1 MNEEVQEVIKE
12 AKDKMKKAVDHLSD
26 ELARVRAGKAN
37 PRILD
42 GIYVDY
48 YGASTPL
55 YQVANIG
62 TPDAKTI
69 TIQPWDKNVIDNIE
83 KAIMDSNLGLN
94 PQNDGE
100 LIRLNI
106 PPLTEE
112 RRKELVKQV
121 HNEGENAKVSIRNA
135 RREANEVLKKMKNEG
150 TPEDETKRGEDEIQK
165 LTDDYGKKVDEV
177 MDSKEQ
183 EIMTV

>member
-1 MNEEVQEVIKE
+1 MNDEVQAITKE
-12 AKDKMKKAVDHLSD
+12 AKNKMKKAVEYLSD
-26 ELARVRAGKAN
+26 ELARIRAGKAN

-42 GIYVDY
+42 GVYVDY
-48 YGASTPL
+48 YGTNTPL
-55 YQVANIG
+55 YQLASIG

-69 TIQPWDKNVIDNIE
+69 TIQPWDKNVLSNIE
-83 KAIMDSNLGLN
+83 KAIMDSDLGLN

-112 RRKELVKQV
+112 RRKDLVKKV
-121 HNEGENAKVSIRNA
+121 HSEGENAKVSIRNA
-135 RREANEVLKKMKNEG
+135 RRDANEQLKKLKNEG
-150 TPEDETKRGEDEIQK
+150 IPEDETKRGEDEVQK
-165 LTDDYGKKVDEV
+165 LTDEYGKKVDEV
-177 MDSKEQ
+177 VEAKEK

>member
-12 AKDKMKKAVDHLSD
+12 AKGKMKKAVDHLAN

-42 GIYVDY
+42 GINVDY

-112 RRKELVKQV
+112 RRKDLVKQI
-121 HNEGENAKVSIRNA
+121 HSEGENAKVSVRNA
-135 RREANEVLKKMKNEG
+135 RREANEKLKKLKNEG
-150 TPEDETKRGEDEIQK
+150 IPEDETNRGEDEVQK
-165 LTDDYGKKVDEV
+165 LTDTYGKKVDEV
-177 MDSKEQ
+177 MEAKEK

>member
-1 MNEEVQEVIKE
+1 MNDEVQEVIKE
-12 AKDKMKKAVDHLSD
+12 AKDKMKKSVDHLSN
-26 ELARVRAGKAN
+26 ELARIRAGKAN

-42 GIYVDY
+42 GVYVDY

-69 TIQPWDKNVIDNIE
+69 TIQPWDKNVIDNVE

-112 RRKELVKQV
+112 RRKDLVKQV

-135 RREANEVLKKMKNEG
+135 RRDANEKLKKMKNEG
-150 TPEDETKRGEDEIQK
+150 TPEDETKRAEEEVQK
-165 LTDDYGKKVDEV
+165 LTDEHGKKVDEV
-177 MDSKEQ
+177 MEAKEK

>member
-1 MNEEVQEVIKE
+1 MDPEVEKVIKE
-12 AKDKMKKAVDHLSD
+12 AKSKMKKAVEHLAD

-42 GIYVDY
+42 GVMVDY
-48 YGASTPL
+48 YGVQTPL

-69 TIQPWDKNVIDNIE
+69 TIQPWDKNVINKVE

-94 PQNDGE
+94 PSNHGDM
-100 LIRLNI
+100 LRINI

-121 HNEGENAKVSIRNA
+121 HGEGENAKVSIRNA
-135 RREANEVLKKMKNEG
+135 RRDAKESLKKLKNEG
-150 TPEDETKRGEDEIQK
+150 TPEDETDRAEDEVQK
-165 LTDDYGKKVDEV
+165 LTDEYGKKVDEV
-177 MDSKEQ
+177 MKQKEE

>member
-1 MNEEVQEVIKE
+1 MNDEIQKVIKDT
-12 AKDKMKKAVDHLSD
+12 KSRMKKTIDHLSD
-26 ELARVRAGKAN
+26 ELARIRAGKAN

-42 GIYVDY
+42 GVYVDY

-55 YQVANIG
+55 YQLANIG

-69 TIQPWDKNVIDNIE
+69 TIQPWDKNALKEIE
-83 KAIMDSNLGLN
+83 KAIMDSNLSLN
-94 PQNDGE
+94 PQNDGDI
-100 LIRLNI
+100 IRINI

-121 HNEGENAKVSIRNA
+121 HSEAESARVSIRSV
-135 RREANEVLKKMKNEG
+135 RREANEQLKKMKNEG
-150 TPEDETKRGEDEIQK
+150 VPEDETDRGEEEIQK
-165 LTDDYGKKVDEV
+165 LTDEYGKKIEEV
-177 MDSKEQ
+177 MKAKED

>member
-1 MNEEVQEVIKE
+1 MNEEIQKVIK
-12 AKDKMKKAVDHLSD
+12 DMKSRMQKSIDHLSD
-26 ELARVRAGKAN
+26 ELARIRAGKAN
-37 PRILD
+37 PRIFD

-69 TIQPWDKNVIDNIE
+69 TIQPWDKNVINNIE
-83 KAIMDSNLGLN
+83 KAIMDSNLSLN
-94 PQNDGE
+94 PQNDGDI
-100 LIRLNI
+100 IRINI

-121 HNEGENAKVSIRNA
+121 HNEAESAKVSIRNT
-135 RREANEVLKKMKNEG
+135 RREANDELKKMKNEG
-150 TPEDETKRGEDEIQK
+150 TPEDETDRGEDEVQK
-165 LTDDYGKKVDEV
+165 LTDSFVKKVEDV
-177 MDSKEQ
+177 MKAKEE

>member
-1 MNEEVQEVIKE
+1 MNEEVQAVIKE
-12 AKDKMKKAVDHLSD
+12 AESKMKKAVDYLSD
-26 ELARVRAGKAN
+26 ELARIRAGKAN

-42 GIYVDY
+42 GVYVDY
-48 YGASTPL
+48 YGTNTPL
-55 YQVANIG
+55 YQLANIG

-69 TIQPWDKNVIDNIE
+69 TIQPWDKSVLNNVE
-83 KAIMDSNLGLN
+83 KAIMDSDLGLN

-112 RRKELVKQV
+112 RRKDLVKKV
-121 HNEGENAKVSIRNA
+121 HAEGENAKVSVRNA
-135 RREANEVLKKMKNEG
+135 RREANDQLKKLKNEG
-150 TPEDETKRGEDEIQK
+150 IPEDETKRGEDEVQK
-165 LTDDYGKKVDEV
+165 LTDEYGKKVEDTVEA
-177 MDSKEQ
+177 KEK

>member
-1 MNEEVQEVIKE
+1 MNDEVQAITKE
-12 AKDKMKKAVDHLSD
+12 AKNKMKKAVEYLSD
-26 ELARVRAGKAN
+26 ELARIRAGKAN

-42 GIYVDY
+42 GVHVDY
-48 YGASTPL
+48 YGTNTPL
-55 YQVANIG
+55 YQLASIG

-69 TIQPWDKNVIDNIE
+69 TIQPWDKNVLNNVE
-83 KAIMDSNLGLN
+83 KAIMDSDLGLN

-112 RRKELVKQV
+112 RRKDLVKKV

-135 RREANEVLKKMKNEG
+135 RRDANDQLKKLKNEG
-150 TPEDETKRGEDEIQK
+150 IPEDETKRGEDEVQK
-165 LTDDYGKKVDEV
+165 LTDEYGKKVDEV
-177 MDSKEQ
+177 VEAKEK

>member
-1 MNEEVQEVIKE
+1 MDQELQKVINDAKE
-12 AKDKMKKAVDHLSD
+12 KMKKSVDHLSN
-26 ELARVRAGKAN
+26 ELARIRAGKAN

-48 YGASTPL
+48 YGANTPL

-69 TIQPWDKNVIDNIE
+69 TVQPWDKKVIDNIE
-83 KAIMDSNLGLN
+83 KAIQDSNLGIN

-100 LIRLNI
+100 VIRLNI

-112 RRKELVKQV
+112 RRKDLVKQV

-135 RREANEVLKKMKNEG
+135 RREANDTLKKMKNEG
-150 TPEDETKRGEDEIQK
+150 TPEDDTKRAEDEVQK
-165 LTDDYGKKVDEV
+165 ITDTYGKKVDEV
-177 MDSKEQ
+177 IQAKED

>member
-1 MNEEVQEVIKE
+1 MNEEIQKVIK
-12 AKDKMKKAVDHLSD
+12 DMKSRMQKSIDHLSD
-26 ELARVRAGKAN
+26 ELARIRAGKAN
-37 PRILD
+37 PRIFD

-69 TIQPWDKNVIDNIE
+69 TIQPWDKNVINNIE
-83 KAIMDSNLGLN
+83 KAIMDSNLSLN
-94 PQNDGE
+94 PQNDGDI
-100 LIRLNI
+100 IRINI

-121 HNEGENAKVSIRNA
+121 HNEAESAKVSIRNT
-135 RREANEVLKKMKNEG
+135 RREANDQLKKMKNEG
-150 TPEDETKRGEDEIQK
+150 TPEDETDRGEDEVQK
-165 LTDDYGKKVDEV
+165 LTDNFVQKVEDT
-177 MDSKEQ
+177 MKAKEE

>member
-1 MNEEVQEVIKE
+1 MDTEIQNVIKE
-12 AKDKMKKAVDHLSD
+12 AKSKMKKAINHLS
-26 ELARVRAGKAN
+26 ENLARIRAGKAN
-37 PRILD
+37 PKILD
-42 GIYVDY
+42 GIMVDY
-48 YGASTPL
+48 YGVQTPL

-69 TIQPWDKNVIDNIE
+69 TVQPWDKNVIDKVE

-94 PQNDGE
+94 PANHGDI
-100 LIRLNI
+100 IRINI

-121 HNEGENAKVSIRNA
+121 HSEAESSKVSIRNA
-135 RREANEVLKKMKNEG
+135 RREAKDTLKKMKNEG
-150 TPEDETKRGEDEIQK
+150 TPEDETDRGEEEIQK
-165 LTDDYGKKVDEV
+165 LTDEYVKKVDKILEE
-177 MDSKEQ
+177 KEN

>member
-1 MNEEVQEVIKE
+1 MNDEIEKVIKDT
-12 AKDKMKKAVDHLSD
+12 KSRMKKTIDHLAD
-26 ELARVRAGKAN
+26 ELARIRAGKAN

-42 GIYVDY
+42 GVYVDY

-55 YQVANIG
+55 YQLANIG

-69 TIQPWDKNVIDNIE
+69 TVQPWDKNALKEIE
-83 KAIMDSNLGLN
+83 KAIMDSNLSLN

-100 LIRLNI
+100 IIRINI

-121 HNEGENAKVSIRNA
+121 HSEAESARVSIRSV
-135 RREANEVLKKMKNEG
+135 RREAKEQLKKMKNEG
-150 TPEDETKRGEDEIQK
+150 VPEDETDRGEEEIQK
-165 LTDDYGKKVDEV
+165 LTDEFGKKVDEI
-177 MDSKEQ
+177 MKEKEE

>member
-1 MNEEVQEVIKE
+1 MNEEIQAVIKE
-12 AKDKMKKAVDHLSD
+12 AKDKMKKAVEHLST
-26 ELARVRAGKAN
+26 ELARIRAGKAN

-55 YQVANIG
+55 YQLANIG

-69 TIQPWDKNVIDNIE
+69 TIQPWDKNVIDNVE

-100 LIRLNI
+100 IIRLNI
-106 PPLTEE
+106 PPLSEE
-112 RRKELVKQV
+112 RRKDLVKQI
-121 HNEGENAKVSIRNA
+121 HAEAENAKVSIRNS
-135 RREANEVLKKMKNEG
+135 RRDANERLKKLKNEG
-150 TPEDETKRGEDEIQK
+150 IPEDETKRGEDEVQK
-165 LTDDYGKKVDEV
+165 NTDEYVKNVDEI
-177 MDSKEQ
+177 MEAKEK

>member
-1 MNEEVQEVIKE
+1 MDPEVEKVVKE
-12 AKDKMKKAVDHLSD
+12 AKSKMKKAVEHLAD

-42 GIYVDY
+42 GVNVDY
-48 YGASTPL
+48 YGVSTPL
-55 YQVANIG
+55 YQIANIG
-62 TPDAKTI
+62 TPDARTI
-69 TIQPWDKNVIDNIE
+69 TIQPWDKNVIDKVE

-94 PQNDGE
+94 PSNHGD
-100 LIRLNI
+100 LLRINI

-112 RRKELVKQV
+112 RRKELVKQI

-135 RREANEVLKKMKNEG
+135 RRDANDKLKKLKNEG
-150 TPEDETKRGEDEIQK
+150 TPEDETDRGEEEVQKHTDE
-165 LTDDYGKKVDEV
+165 YGKKVDEV
-177 MDSKEQ
+177 MQAKED

>member
-1 MNEEVQEVIKE
+1 MDAEVEKVIKE
-12 AKDKMKKAVDHLSD
+12 AKSKMKKAVEHLAD

-42 GIYVDY
+42 GVMVDY
-48 YGASTPL
+48 YGVQTPL

-69 TIQPWDKNVIDNIE
+69 TIQPWDKNVIDKVE

-94 PQNDGE
+94 PSNHGDM
-100 LIRLNI
+100 LRINI

-121 HNEGENAKVSIRNA
+121 HGEGENAKVSIRNA
-135 RREANEVLKKMKNEG
+135 RRDAKENLKKLKNEG
-150 TPEDETKRGEDEIQK
+150 TSEDETDRAEEEVQK
-165 LTDDYGKKVDEV
+165 LTDEYGKKVDEV
-177 MDSKEQ
+177 MKQKEE

>member
-1 MNEEVQEVIKE
+1 MNDEVQAITKE
-12 AKDKMKKAVDHLSD
+12 AKNKMKKAVEYLSD
-26 ELARVRAGKAN
+26 ELARIRAGKAN

-42 GIYVDY
+42 GVYVDY
-48 YGASTPL
+48 YGTNTPL
-55 YQVANIG
+55 YQLASIG

-69 TIQPWDKNVIDNIE
+69 TIQPWDKNVLSNVE
-83 KAIMDSNLGLN
+83 KAIMDSDLGLN

-112 RRKELVKQV
+112 RRKDLVKKV
-121 HNEGENAKVSIRNA
+121 HSEGENAKVSIRNA
-135 RREANEVLKKMKNEG
+135 RRDANEQLKKLKNEG
-150 TPEDETKRGEDEIQK
+150 IPEDETKRGEDEVQK
-165 LTDDYGKKVDEV
+165 LTDEYGKKVDEV
-177 MDSKEQ
+177 VEAKEK